1 MNIDKSELNN
11 LGLKNLLI
19 RLLSLISNRRRK
31 HLFLVLILTLLS
43 ALSEIAS
50 IGAVL
55 PFLGVLIEPD
65 RIFNHHLASPI
76 IKKLGILDSD
86 QLILFITIFF
96 IAAII
101 TSGLLRF
108 ILLFVKVRV
117 GGAIGTEFSTLIFK
131 KTIYQPYSVHI
142 SRNSSQVIS
151 GLVSKSSSVIDQ
163 TIMPL
168 LNIVSSGLALIFIL
182 IFLLTISP
190 TIAFAVFSFLGSFYV
205 LIAFITRKKVNR
217 NSSLISEDQ
226 NILVK
231 TLQEGLGG
239 MRDILINGTQ
249 DIYCD
254 IYNKA
259 EFSLRR
265 SHANISLI
273 SSAPRYIIESVS
285 ICFIAILAFLISDR
299 NNSLFV
305 IPLLATITLG
315 VQRIFP
321 LLQELYY
328 SWISISGN
336 TSSLRD
342 VLKLLEQSGSEYSDQ
357 SQHQAN
363 MEFKKTIEMKGVGF
377 RYTKNGAW
385 TLRGVNFKINKGAC
399 IGIVGIS
406 GSGKST
412 FLDLMMGLLKTSEG
426 SFMIDG
432 ILLNKKN
439 MSAWRKHISHVPQNI
454 FLADSSVAEN
464 IAFGIPKE
472 KIDME
477 RMQKAAMQA
486 QISTTIESWS
496 HQYETIVGERGIR
509 LSGGQRQRIAIAR
522 ALYKGADVF
531 IFDEATS
538 ALDSDTEN
546 LVMDAIENISK
557 EITIFMVA
565 HRVSTLKNCDLIFEL
580 MEGKIKKVGKPSS
593 LIGGK

>member
-1 MNIDKSELNN
+1 MPELNN
-11 LGLKNLLI
+11 LSLKNLLI
-19 RLLSLISNRRRK
+19 RLLSLISYRRRK
-31 HLFLVLILTLLS
+31 HLFLILILTLLS
-43 ALSEIAS
+43 SLAEIAS

-55 PFLGVLIEPD
+55 PFLGALIESD
-65 RIFNHHLASPI
+65 RIFNHHLANPI
-76 IKKLGILDSD
+76 LIKLGILDSN

-96 IAAII
+96 IAVII

-117 GGAIGTEFSTLIFK
+117 SNSIGTEFSILIFK

-142 SRNSSQVIS
+142 SRNSSQIIS
-151 GLVSKSSSVIDQ
+151 GLVSKNSSVIDQ

-182 IFLLTISP
+182 TFLLTINP
-190 TIAFAVFSFLGSFYV
+190 TIAFAVFSFLGSFYL
-205 LIAFITRKKVNR
+205 LIAFIARRKVND
-217 NSSLISEDQ
+217 NSRFISQDQ

-239 MRDILINGTQ
+239 VRDILINGTQ

-259 EFSLRR
+259 ESSLRR

-285 ICFIAILAFLISDR
+285 ICFIAILACFISGR
-299 NNSLFV
+299 NNSLFA

-315 VQRIFP
+315 VQRVFP
-321 LLQELYY
+321 LLQEIYY

-342 VLKLLEQSGSEYSDQ
+342 VLKLLEQSGSEYPDQ

-363 MEFKKTIEMKGVGF
+363 MQFKKTIEMQAVGF
-377 RYTKNGAW
+377 RYTKNAAW
-385 TLRGVNFKINKGAC
+385 TLRGVNFKINKGARL
-399 IGIVGIS
+399 GIVGIT

-412 FLDLMMGLLKTSEG
+412 FLDLIMGLLTPSEG

-432 ILLNKKN
+432 VVLNRKN
-439 MSAWRKHISHVPQNI
+439 MSAWRKHIAHVPQNI
-454 FLADSSVAEN
+454 FLVDSSVAEN

-557 EITIFMVA
+557 DVTIFLVA
-565 HRVSTLKNCDLIFEL
+565 HRISTLKNCDLIFEL
-580 MEGKIKKVGKPSS
+580 VDGRINHVGKYSEMV
-593 LIGGK
+593 LRK